1 MNRKILLTAALTA
14 AALTFGR
21 WVVPVLAPFG
31 FGAALALSA
40 EPLVGRLG
48 RRMPRAAAS
57 GLGMTLVLT
66 LLLALLVLGVAF
78 ALREAGRLTAVLPG
92 LARAVRQG
100 MDSMELWLLA
110 LADRTPGNVRVVLTD
125 SVTAFFSDGS
135 ALMDRAVSKALSIA
149 GNVLG
154 GIPDGFLGFG
164 TGILAAYMISIR
176 LPKLGAFA
184 KNRLPEGVLPA
195 LKSVKGALW
204 GYLTAQFKLM
214 AVTFG
219 ILTAGFL
226 TLGVQTPLL
235 WAAVS
240 ALVDAI
246 PVLGTGTVLI
256 PWALVCLL
264 QERQILG
271 IGLLALYLATWLTR
285 SMLEPRLLGKEL
297 GLDPLATLL
306 AMYAGYRFFGFWGL
320 ILAPV
325 AAVAILKLTQNLT
338 TPQER

>member
-1 MNRKILLTAALTA
+1 MNQKALLAAVLTA
-14 AALTFGR
+14 AALILGR
-21 WVVPVLAPFG
+21 WAVPVLLPFG
-31 FGAALALSA
+31 FGTALALAA
-40 EPLVGRLG
+40 EPVVRRLS
-48 RRMPRAAAS
+48 RQIPRAAAS
-57 GLGMTLVLT
+57 ALGMTMVLA
-66 LLLALLVLGVAF
+66 LLSALLVLGVAF
-78 ALREAGRLTAVLPG
+78 VLREAGRLTAALPG
-92 LARAVRQG
+92 LAQAAKQG
-100 MDSMELWLLA
+100 MDSMELWLLS
-110 LADRTPGNVRVVLTD
+110 LADRTGGNIQVVLTD
-125 SVTAFFSDGS
+125 SVTELFSDGS
-135 ALMDRAVSKALSIA
+135 ALMDRAVGKALSIA
-149 GNVLG
+149 GNLLG

-176 LPKLGAFA
+176 LPKLGAMA

-214 AVTFG
+214 SVTFG
-219 ILTAGFL
+219 ILTAGFFV
-226 TLGVQTPLL
+226 LGVRTPLL
-235 WAAVS
+235 WAAVI

-256 PWALVCLL
+256 PWAAVCLL
-264 QERQILG
+264 QRRQVLG
-271 IGLLALYLATWLTR
+271 FGLLALYLAAWLTR
-285 SMLEPRLLGKEL
+285 SMLEPKLLGKEL